1 MNYHPQT
8 MAFSRPSFR
17 RMLRPLAITSVFV
30 LSCCGLFAAPPA
42 GRLLAS
48 QCFQCHGTNGQAV
61 GGFESVSGKNA
72 NEMFNELREMSQRRP
87 ESIMDL
93 QARAFTPDQ
102 LRLIAN
108 YLATLPKGTDE
119 EERDDED

>member
-1 MNYHPQT
+1 
-8 MAFSRPSFR
+8 MASSRHSFR
-17 RMLRPLAITSVFV
+17 RMCRPLAITSVFV
-30 LSCCGLFAAPPA
+30 FSCSGLFAAPPA

-108 YLATLPKGTDE
+108 YLATLPKGSDE